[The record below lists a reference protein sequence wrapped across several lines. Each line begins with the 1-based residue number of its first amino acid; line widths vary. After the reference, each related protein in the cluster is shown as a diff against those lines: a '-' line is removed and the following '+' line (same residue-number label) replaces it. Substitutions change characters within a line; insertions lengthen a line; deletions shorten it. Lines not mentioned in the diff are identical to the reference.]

1 MHNVCV
7 YYSILLNDSNNL
19 SRIVFQGEDVFK
31 GSEHSIDYMNYK
43 LNDIIHTKY
52 FFCRN
57 IKTLNVLGMAPK
69 IYGVFENGLAYQYY
83 PGVTLNPDSVLDI
96 KIWPLVAQQMARMH
110 KVELGKEVC
119 TYYFNIVIR

>member
-1 MHNVCV
+1 MHNVCA

-19 SRIVFQGEDVFK
+19 SLIVFQGEDVFK
-31 GSEHSIDYMNYK
+31 GSEHSIDYMNNM
-43 LNDIIHTKY
+43 LNDLIHTKY

-119 TYYFNIVIR
+119 TYSFNIITR